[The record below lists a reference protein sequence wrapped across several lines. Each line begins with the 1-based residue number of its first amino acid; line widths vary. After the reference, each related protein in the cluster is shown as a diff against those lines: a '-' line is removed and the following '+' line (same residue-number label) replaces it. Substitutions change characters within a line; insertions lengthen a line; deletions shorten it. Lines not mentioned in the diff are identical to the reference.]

1 MARACS
7 IVCSITNPLYVSK
20 VRSMTNRRKKLE
32 SQNTVHTYKNGF
44 FLQAL
49 PFLIPLSIE
58 NGLTVAQYD
67 TVRDLI
73 KDMLTRCLNIIS
85 QSSKTFNLDLWT

>member
-1 MARACS
+1 M
-7 IVCSITNPLYVSK
+7 
-20 VRSMTNRRKKLE
+20 
-32 SQNTVHTYKNGF
+32 
-44 FLQAL
+44 QAL

-85 QSSKTFNLDLWT
+85 QFDSLPFVIKSKTFSFDL